1 MNIQS
6 LSVVVPT
13 GKCWNHCKFCVSH
26 MHYEDYGKELN
37 FHNGIPQSYLNRIE
51 YVRDEGTN
59 SMIITG
65 TAEPQQNLTF
75 IYQLLEANRKLRKPF
90 YNIAI
95 QTTGTNFTEETISNL
110 SSAGVT
116 TLALSVSSFNDKQNW
131 DIIQAPE
138 KVRTMGLSQLAST
151 AKSYGMNVRLC
162 LNLTSAFNHYHPI
175 EFFHICNTIG
185 VSDAETGIDQV
196 TFRKIYADG
205 AGEEATWV
213 QNNLYSEEN
222 FKNIQKHIKRFG
234 TPIAALPYGFIQ
246 YSVHGVS
253 TVIDD
258 NCMAKNEIES
268 YKYAILRPNGKLY
281 SRWDDLGSL
290 IF

>member
-1 MNIQS
+1 M
-6 LSVVVPT
+6 
-13 GKCWNHCKFCVSH
+13 
-26 MHYEDYGKELN
+26 
-37 FHNGIPQSYLNRIE
+37 E

-65 TAEPQQNLTF
+65 TAEPQQNLNF
-75 IYQLLEANRKLRKPF
+75 IFQLLEVNKKLRKPF
-90 YNIAI
+90 YNIGI
-95 QTTGTNFTEETISNL
+95 QTTGTNLTEMIINCFAQ
-110 SSAGVT
+110 AGIT
-116 TLALSVSSFNDKQNW
+116 TLALSISSFNDKQNW

-138 KVRTMGLSQLAST
+138 KVRTMGLSQLVST
-151 AKSYGMNVRLC
+151 AKSCGMNVRLC
-162 LNLTSAFNHYHPI
+162 INLTDAFNHYDPKEI
-175 EFFHICNTIG
+175 FHICKTIG
-185 VSDAETGIDQV
+185 VNNMESGVEQV

-213 QNNLYSEEN
+213 QNHLYDEN
-222 FKNIQKHIKRFG
+222 KFEDIKKYIKKFG
-234 TPIAALPYGFIQ
+234 TPIAILPYGYVQ
-246 YSVHGVS
+246 YSVHGIS

-281 SRWDDLGSL
+281 SRWDDSGSL